1 MVSFVAV
8 ATSRLPL
15 FDRRDAPIQKTTCG
29 NADRYPRTFV
39 INARLISISS
49 DKAVAASI
57 FFCFFMAKKKKSF
70 IFAVN

>member
-1 MVSFVAV
+1 MASFAAV
-8 ATSRLPL
+8 VTSRLPL
-15 FDRRDAPIQKTTCG
+15 SDRRDAPIQKTTCG